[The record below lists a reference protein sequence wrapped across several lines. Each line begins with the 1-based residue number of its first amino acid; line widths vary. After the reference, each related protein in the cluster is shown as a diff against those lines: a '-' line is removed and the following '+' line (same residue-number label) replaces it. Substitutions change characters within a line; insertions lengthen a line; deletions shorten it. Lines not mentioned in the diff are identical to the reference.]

1 MEMPARFVWRLFH
14 PAPQNSSS
22 ANQVNFKAS
31 DWEVREVR
39 DNAYIRVL
47 LRQTLKPDSNC
58 VDIGAHAGDFLD
70 RFLEFAPHGK
80 HLAFEPIPAMAD
92 NLKIKYPSLEVHCC
106 ALSDATGETTFQF
119 VPEMPA
125 WSGLRAQPYPGETQ
139 PQQIPV
145 KIQRLDDI
153 IPAELPV
160 SFIKIDVEG
169 AELEV
174 LRGASEVLQNN
185 KPIVLFECGKIHHL
199 HYATTPKK
207 VYDFL
212 DSVGM
217 GVHLLDQEG
226 PLSLQTFEEVY
237 ERSFA
242 SGYDRNA
249 HGNYLAVPKIQT
261 RNQPTNKY
269 GKS

>member
-1 MEMPARFVWRLFH
+1 MNLKDLIKNSPLEKPARFLWRLAN
-14 PAPQNSSS
+14 PSSRAS
-22 ANQVNFKAS
+22 TAATPVNFKAS

-47 LRQTLKPDSNC
+47 LRQTLKWDSNC
-58 VDIGAHAGDFLD
+58 VDIGSHAGDFLD

-80 HLAFEPIPAMAD
+80 HLAFEPISSMAEA
-92 NLKIKYPSLEVHCC
+92 LKVKYSNVAVHCC
-106 ALSDATGETTFQF
+106 ALSDSTGETTFQF

-125 WSGLRAQPYPGETQ
+125 WSGLRAQPYPGETR

-153 IPAELPV
+153 IPAEFPV
-160 SFIKIDVEG
+160 AFIKIDVEG

-174 LRGASEVLQNN
+174 LRGACQTLRN
-185 KPIVLFECGKIHHL
+185 KKPVVLFECGKIHHM
-199 HYATTPKK
+199 HYATTPQK
-207 VYDFL
+207 VYEFL

-226 PLSLQTFEEVY
+226 PLSLERFEEVY
-237 ERSFA
+237 ESSFA

-249 HGNYLAVPKIQT
+249 HGNYLAIPI
-261 RNQPTNKY
+261 
-269 GKS
+269 S